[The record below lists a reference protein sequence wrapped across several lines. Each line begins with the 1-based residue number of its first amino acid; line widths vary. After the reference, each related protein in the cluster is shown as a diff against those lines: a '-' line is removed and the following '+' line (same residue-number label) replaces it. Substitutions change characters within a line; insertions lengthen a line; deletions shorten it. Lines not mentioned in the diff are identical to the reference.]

1 MTKKDSKIEVVTQ
14 ETQTISSKDQ
24 IDPSLLDEKL
34 NLIKF
39 PPKTSE
45 EIELLDHDILTI
57 LGTKQMGKSYFVN
70 KEIIPSH
77 KFVVIYDYY
86 GIYDKVK
93 NVVTTFDDLLEL
105 IKDKKNFPISYRPP
119 LKHRDFFEAFCGIM
133 HEIGGMH
140 VIIDELS
147 DYISF
152 NSITPNFQSLVVVG
166 ANQGIGL
173 TLITTRPQ
181 MIHNDIKSRS
191 LKVITFR
198 VVGQTDREYLSRWL
212 KIDENLLLDIDQ
224 YHFLF
229 KDFAL
234 RKVEYHLPV

>member
-1 MTKKDSKIEVVTQ
+1 MIRSLYYLKKNVT
-14 ETQTISSKDQ
+14 
-24 IDPSLLDEKL
+24 
-34 NLIKF
+34 
-39 PPKTSE
+39 
-45 EIELLDHDILTI
+45 EINRWNVI
-57 LGTKQMGKSYFVN
+57 

-77 KFVVIYDYY
+77 KNVVIFDYY

-93 NVVTTFDDLLEL
+93 TIVTTFDDLLEA
-105 IKDKKNFPISYRPP
+105 IKDKKSFPIAYRPP

-133 HEIGGMH
+133 HEVGGMH

-147 DYISF
+147 DYVSF
-152 NSITPNFQSLVVVG
+152 NSIPPNFQSLIVVG

-191 LKVITFR
+191 LKVISFR
-198 VVGQTDREYLSRWL
+198 VVALTDREYLAKWL
-212 KIDENLLLDIDQ
+212 QVDPNLLLDIDQ

-234 RKVEYHLPV
+234 KKTEYHKPV